1 MARAAFVGEQWSQ
14 RSKLTAKQSA
24 DLAPL
29 KDIDRFFELAEE
41 GVMGALNASYHDGA
55 GATKSTG
62 VKHWVRFTTVGL
74 RQAAVRLLDPSAPI
88 AAKLA
93 EEDLVMRFGWWLVT
107 QVGVSVE
114 TAEKYVSTVLAWHK
128 RWQGVA
134 IGGDLELHRLKQ
146 LWKGLERQY
155 NTGYAKNRED
165 KRWGVRPQFLARA
178 IAKAEVLAARDS
190 YARVLHANYSAA
202 AQSAFAGLLRGAEV
216 CPPKFD
222 PKIEVTR
229 ADVKFRQGH
238 VILYCRNT
246 KAKGKDRMRKLPIYL
261 PAGGSLI
268 DPVAALRRL
277 FEVDPVPH
285 HQRRFTPLFRDPATN
300 ASLAVSQLRSVL
312 RVWLTDIG
320 LPGPMYGAHSLRI
333 GGATAFFEAGGD
345 KLEIQTQGRWDS
357 DAYLAYLRAAEGRVV
372 AMSLRAC
379 SLEVKDHAQHFV
391 AIDMEPEFD

>member
-1 MARAAFVGEQWSQ
+1 MARVACAGGQWSQ
-14 RSKLTAKQSA
+14 RGKLTAKQSA

-29 KDIDRFFELAEE
+29 TNTDRFFELAEE
-41 GVMGALNASYHDGA
+41 GVLGALNASYHDGA
-55 GATKSTG
+55 GAAKSTG

-74 RQAAVRLLDPSAPI
+74 RQAAIRLLDPSAPI
-88 AAKLA
+88 SAKLA
-93 EEDLVMRFGWWLVT
+93 EEDLIMRFGWWLVT

-128 RWQGVA
+128 RWQGVGIA
-134 IGGDLELHRLKQ
+134 GDLEMHRLKQ
-146 LWKGLERQY
+146 LWKGLERKY
-155 NTGYAKNRED
+155 NTGYAKTRED
-165 KRWGVRPQFLARA
+165 KRWGVRPQFLAKA
-178 IAKAEVLAARDS
+178 LAKAEALAAHD
-190 YARVLHANYSAA
+190 YASVLHANYSAA
-202 AQSAFAGLLRGAEV
+202 AQCAFAGLLRGAEV
-216 CPPKFD
+216 CPPRFD
-222 PKIEVTR
+222 PETEVTR
-229 ADVKFRQGH
+229 ADVIFRHGH

-277 FEVDPVPH
+277 FEVDPVPKH
-285 HQRRFTPLFRDPATN
+285 LWRITPLFRDPATN
-300 ASLAVSQLRSVL
+300 NSLAVSQLRSVL
-312 RVWLTDIG
+312 RVWLSGVG

-357 DAYLAYLRAAEGRVV
+357 DAYLAYLRAAQGRGL

-379 SLEVKDHAQHFV
+379 SLEVNDHAQHFV
-391 AIDMEPEFD
+391 DIDIEPESD